1 MARIFGFLTMV
12 IAIAVGLYLYAR
24 QSQGISESVP
34 GGTLQSTP
42 NIAGVKN
49 DLIVIANAERAYMAQ
64 QSRYASLEELV
75 AAQYSAIPRGRAPY
89 SYSVEVSEAGF
100 HVIAARSG
108 PGGPSELS
116 IDETMQISSSE

>member
-12 IAIAVGLYLYAR
+12 IAIAIGLFLYAR

-34 GGTLQSTP
+34 GGTLQSAP
-42 NIAGVKN
+42 NLAGVKN
-49 DLIVIANAERAYMAQ
+49 DLIVIANAERAYLAQ

-75 AAQYSAIPRGRAPY
+75 RAQYSAIPRGRAPY

-100 HVIAARSG
+100 RVIAARSG
-108 PGGPSELS
+108 PGGPSQLS